1 MGVCGYAHIGHC
13 TIIYSSLVVD
23 NRYTGI
29 EKKFTHNIHA
39 HIGALKGNTTIFMP
53 LTHLH

>member
-39 HIGALKGNTTIFMP
+39 HIGALKDNTTIFMP